1 MSLNLKKLNKDFD
14 KKMNEILDNMSFEY
28 LKNLFN
34 EKILRKK
41 KIEEIKEE
49 EPDEKEYID
58 FPIEVSQEVIDL
70 KRKFEAALYQDE
82 KKEDNTE
89 IFNEEIQE
97 KKHLELLEFFQNNV
111 GEDRKLPK
119 ESEILNA
126 MDMSDWELRNY
137 KDQLV
142 KEGHL
147 EKINKRTFLL
157 KTLKNTKNA

>member
-49 EPDEKEYID
+49 EPKEKEYID
-58 FPIEVSQEVIDL
+58 FSIEVSQEVIDL

-82 KKEDNTE
+82 KEEDNTE
-89 IFNEEIQE
+89 NFNEEIEE

-157 KTLKNTKNA
+157 KTLKNTKNT

>member
-89 IFNEEIQE
+89 IFNEEIEE